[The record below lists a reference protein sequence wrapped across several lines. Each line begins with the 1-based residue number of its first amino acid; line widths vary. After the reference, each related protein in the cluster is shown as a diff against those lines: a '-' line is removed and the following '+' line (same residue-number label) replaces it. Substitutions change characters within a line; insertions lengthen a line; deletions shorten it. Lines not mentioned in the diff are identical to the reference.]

1 MHRVVERVV
10 PENGSEMMQALS
22 NAHLVRLRPAI
33 QVLMRCFIWCKRLM
47 FHWQHLIASDMIKYK
62 GGKDTLAFWNYA

>member
-22 NAHLVRLRPAI
+22 NAHLVRLWPAI
-33 QVLMRCFIWCKRLM
+33 QVLMRCFI
-47 FHWQHLIASDMIKYK
+47 
-62 GGKDTLAFWNYA
+62 

>member
-1 MHRVVERVV
+1 MHRVVETFV

-22 NAHLVRLRPAI
+22 NAHLVHLWPEI

-47 FHWQHLIASDMIKYK
+47 FHWQHSIASDTIKI
-62 GGKDTLAFWNYA
+62 